1 MVYSKSS
8 YFHQNERFHRALSI
22 WRKIVI
28 SKIYVFLSLYIE
40 ALNSVYFGCAQLRV
54 SLIFNDISWYFPFCY
69 SEYFKDYIELLP
81 AWEKDLQNS
90 SRYCQIRSDA
100 NLEKIDNFCA
110 KTRFKSLSEKP
121 ANQIMVVVGSKWGS
135 ILKNVDIWLYSFCF
149 VFWRIVKKSLLK
161 RDLTKTWIKN
171 VEVKIY
177 CWILTHYTEIYK

>member
-1 MVYSKSS
+1 MCPAKGLIDS
-8 YFHQNERFHRALSI
+8 
-22 WRKIVI
+22 
-28 SKIYVFLSLYIE
+28 
-40 ALNSVYFGCAQLRV
+40 
-54 SLIFNDISWYFPFCY
+54 IFNDISWYFPFCY
-69 SEYFKDYIELLP
+69 SEYFKDYTELLP
-81 AWEKDLQNS
+81 AREKDLQNS

-100 NLEKIDNFCA
+100 NLEKFDNFCA

-171 VEVKIY
+171 VKVKIY
-177 CWILTHYTEIYK
+177 CWILTHYTEIGLNMYIELKNRQKFILKSKIQIRNNLKTP